1 MKIIC
6 VVGIRASGK
15 TTIVEEVTKEL
26 IRRGKRVG
34 TVKTVFC
41 PSFSIDNPRSN
52 TARHARAGARIVT
65 AKARAETAILYRE
78 ALSNSAI
85 LSHYA
90 DMDYVLL
97 EGDYR
102 APVPRIVAAH
112 APADAHERV
121 NDLTFAVSGRIA
133 GQMQELDGLP
143 VICPLSQIARLC
155 DLIEERAVDVRGK
168 ELDELL
174 PENPMTAGKDFCQCG
189 CHKHQRKLEAV
200 RLSVGGKE
208 VSLTPEQEQIIREWC
223 K

>member
-52 TARHARAGARIVT
+52 TARHARAGAQIVT
-65 AKARAETAILYRE
+65 AKARGETAILYRE
-78 ALSNSAI
+78 ALANSAI
-85 LSHYA
+85 LSHYT

-112 APADAHERV
+112 APADARERV
-121 NDLTFAVSGRIA
+121 NALTFAVSGRIA
-133 GQMQELDGLP
+133 GQIQELDGLP
-143 VICPLSQIARLC
+143 VISPLSQIARLS
-155 DLIEERAVDVRGK
+155 DLIEERAVDVQGE

-174 PENPMTAGKDFCQCG
+174 PEDPVTAGKGFCQCG
-189 CHKHQRKLEAV
+189 CHKHQRKLEVV

-208 VSLTPEQEQIIREWC
+208 VSLTPEQEQIIRDWC